1 MRTPLLIA
9 RATFRESLRNR
20 WVTLFSIAFGILALL
35 LPFVGSSELGM
46 FSSFDRSSVMLLH
59 ILMIFVPL
67 VGFIL
72 GAQMVAGD
80 RESGTLVYLLSHPI
94 SKRDIFLGK
103 FAGVVWALVVALTT
117 GFALAAAGMALAGSG
132 QVGSFLVM
140 WVMALLFIVIC
151 VAIGMVVSVLSANR
165 GRAVGG
171 AVMGWLLFTVFSDL
185 GLMGTAYVLR
195 LRSEGIVGL
204 TLLNP
209 VEVFKIAVVR
219 MLATNLEVLGSGGMY
234 LDLTFGAWLVPALI
248 GWLLVIT
255 GLCLGFAYWMF
266 KSQEEY

>member
-1 MRTPLLIA
+1 MRTTILIA
-9 RATFRESLRNR
+9 KATFRESLRNK
-20 WVTLFSIAFGILALL
+20 WVTTFSAAFTVLALL
-35 LPFVGSSELGM
+35 LPFAGGSELGL

-67 VGFIL
+67 VGFTL
-72 GAQMVAGD
+72 GAQMVSGD
-80 RESGTLVYLLSHPI
+80 RENGTLVYLLSHPM

-103 FAGVVWALVVALTT
+103 FAGVVWALAAALTT
-117 GFALAAAGMALAGSG
+117 GFALAALGMAAAGSG
-132 QVGSFLVM
+132 QAFPFLVM

-151 VAIGMVVSVLSANR
+151 VAMGMVVSVLSENR
-165 GRAVGG
+165 GKAVGT

-209 VEVFKIAVVR
+209 VEVFKITVVKL
-219 MLATNLEVLGSGGMY
+219 LATNLEVLGSGGMY
-234 LDLTFGAWLVPALI
+234 LDMAFGRALAPLLVLWLV
-248 GWLLVIT
+248 GIT
-255 GLCLGFAYWMF
+255 LGCLGFAYWMF
-266 KSQEEY
+266 TRQEEY